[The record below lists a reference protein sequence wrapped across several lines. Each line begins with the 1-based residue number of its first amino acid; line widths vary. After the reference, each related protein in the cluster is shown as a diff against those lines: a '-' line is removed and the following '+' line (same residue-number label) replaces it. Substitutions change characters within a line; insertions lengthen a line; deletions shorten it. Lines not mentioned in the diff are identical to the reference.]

1 MKRSRTIRIPCTLLA
16 DGARAYA
23 RIGSAY
29 QKQDDLAN
37 AIKFFSKSLTEHRT
51 PDVLAKLRDAE
62 KAKAAADREAY
73 VDPSKAEAA
82 RAEGNDLFKKG
93 DFAGAVKSYTEA
105 IKRQP

>member
-1 MKRSRTIRIPCTLLA
+1 M
-16 DGARAYA
+16 
-23 RIGSAY
+23 
-29 QKQDDLAN
+29 
-37 AIKFFSKSLTEHRT
+37 
-51 PDVLAKLRDAE
+51 LAKLRDAE